1 MNTSQIIL
9 LVAAI
14 FLIQALIWFV
24 VFRWVKM
31 KTEALK
37 SKMIAQCNRM
47 SERTVIGPKSAI
59 YRGADARFGNIKGNG
74 IICLTENTL
83 FFEKLTEQKIDIAR
97 ADIAKVTVETSFK
110 GKTSFATGGK
120 HLVIKTRDGNRIGFL
135 LKGAE
140 EWSAIFNS

>member
-74 IICLTENTL
+74 IICLTENAL
-83 FFEKLTEQKIDIAR
+83 FFEKLTGQKIDIAR